1 MIFESL
7 PLAEARGAI
16 MGHSLRLPGRMI
28 RKGSILDAEAIA
40 ALAEAGHKDVVVARL
55 EAGEVPED
63 MAADRLANALL
74 APLIGRSRAAT
85 GRVTF
90 LAEVPG
96 LLRVAAA
103 TVERMNL
110 LDEALTFATLPD
122 YAVVAP
128 KEMVATIKIIPFA
141 VAATTLAVAEALA
154 R

>member
-7 PLAEARGAI
+7 PLADARGAI

-28 RKGSILDAEAIA
+28 RKGSILDSEAIA
-40 ALAEAGHKDVVVARL
+40 ALEEAGHKDVVVARL

-85 GRVTF
+85 GRVNF